1 MLEKKKTSFR
11 FFLLVM
17 KKKKLHSALLVSVCV
32 FQVMPPQYLE
42 QNDES
47 ASGSVPQTP
56 INHGSDLSTSS
67 TLKGAQFDPS
77 TVVFSTRQA
86 AAAGL
91 KKADF
96 HSWISPAER
105 GFVLHVYV
113 CSSELSCCVHV
124 HRFK

>member
-1 MLEKKKTSFR
+1 
-11 FFLLVM
+11 M

-47 ASGSVPQTP
+47 TSGSVPQTP

-86 AAAGL
+86 DSNKFAAAAGL

-113 CSSELSCCVHV
+113 CSSELKELSCCVHV